1 MVNSIT
7 DEKIKTI
14 SELAYDLDDEI
25 DLSADDVTDIAVDLL
40 QLVMYAAMDEN
51 TGVTE
56 SDVEKIKSDKVKIV
70 NSLTGFIG
78 DADKTATFI
87 KMKLNKISDDSE

>member
-56 SDVEKIKSDKVKIV
+56 SDVEKIKSDKVKIA

-78 DADKTATFI
+78 DADKTAAFI
-87 KMKLNKISDDSE
+87 KFRLDKISE